1 MGFLI
6 PEDVIETVR
15 NAADIVDVVSE
26 SVQLKKTGHHYMGL
40 CPFHSEKTPS
50 FSVNPARDIFHCFG
64 CGVGGNVFS
73 FVMKR
78 DGVSFPEAVRTL
90 AGKYGIQI
98 PEREKSSTERR
109 DESEREALYAINKL
123 AMEYFHSVL
132 LESENGRVAR
142 DYLKQRGMDGTVVR
156 DFRLGY
162 VPDGWDH
169 LCRFLASRNVP
180 RNLAE
185 KSGLIVTKNGERFYD
200 RFRNRVI
207 FPICDLSQR
216 VIGFGGRVLDQSLP
230 KYLNSPETPVY
241 NKSRSLYGFDRTRQ
255 ALRETGTVHIV
266 EGYFDLLA
274 LYMNGITNVVA
285 TLGTALTRDHVRML
299 SRSGVTKFVLVFDS
313 DEAGIHA
320 AARSIPVFQQEFVSA
335 SILVLPSPHDP
346 DTYIRAFGPESFRK
360 DSEQAKGVV
369 PFLSEAA
376 VKKHGLTIEGR
387 IAVINE
393 MKDVLS
399 MVDDPVAR
407 SLYIRDLSH
416 RIGVDEKAVVEKVGE
431 NLTKTREHR
440 KESRDVEM
448 HGAPVPDRKPSSR
461 LIDMERQ
468 IVSMMLQYPEIIEE
482 CRVSGVYELL
492 QDPELGNVAGMVM
505 EFRGGMEDMAS
516 VLTNR
521 APDES
526 TRRLIASLA
535 IGDIPYL
542 YKNCVNLIHQY
553 IHSRKKTENT
563 LSQRIRLAEENN
575 DQELLIRLIHEKNV
589 FSKKMK
595 NQGLSQKKIINSGTG
610 GGRSI

>member
-26 SVQLKKTGHHYMGL
+26 SVQLKKTGHHFMGL

-50 FSVNPARDIFHCFG
+50 FSVNPLRSIFHCFG

-78 DGVSFPEAVRTL
+78 DGVSFPDAVRTL

-98 PEREKSSTERR
+98 PEREKSVSERR
-109 DESEREALYAINKL
+109 DESEREALYRINAL
-123 AMEYFHSVL
+123 AMDYFHSVL
-132 LESENGRVAR
+132 FENETGRVAR
-142 DYLKQRGMDGTVVR
+142 DYLKQRGMNGDIVR

-162 VPDGWDH
+162 APDSWDH
-169 LCRFLASRNVP
+169 LCRFLSSRNVP
-180 RNLAE
+180 RKLAE
-185 KSGLIVTKNGERFYD
+185 KSGLIVTKNGERYYD
-200 RFRNRVI
+200 RFRNRII

-216 VIGFGGRVLDQSLP
+216 VIGFGGRILDQSLP

-255 ALRETGTVHIV
+255 ALRETETVHIV

-320 AARSIPVFQQEFVSA
+320 ATRSIPVFQQEFVSA
-335 SILVLPSPHDP
+335 SILVLPRPHDP
-346 DTYIRAFGPESFRK
+346 DTYIRAFGPENFRK
-360 DSEQAKGVV
+360 ESEQARSVV

-376 VKKHGLTIEGR
+376 VKKHGLSIEGR

-431 NLTKTREHR
+431 NLSKTRELSKDTGDGGAHR
-440 KESRDVEM
+440 PAET
-448 HGAPVPDRKPSSR
+448 GLKPSSP

-468 IVSMMLQYPEIIEE
+468 IVSMMLQYNEIIDE
-482 CRVSGVYELL
+482 CRACGVHELI
-492 QDPELGNVAGMVM
+492 QDPELASIAGMVM
-505 EFRGGMEDMAS
+505 DYRGNMEDMAS

-521 APDES
+521 ASHES

-575 DQELLIRLIHEKNV
+575 DQELLIRLIQEKSA
-589 FSKKMK
+589 FSKTMK
-595 NQGLSQKKIINSGTG
+595 NQGLSQKKILNSGTG
-610 GGRSI
+610 GGRSL